1 MLLPTKFETGLQMPQ
16 QDDLFPVPP
25 LSVEVPKGLTEPRLW
40 VRRLKIWKEPGG
52 EIIRDIELRPGLN
65 IIWSPDGDDDPE
77 GDGRAIGHGSG
88 KTLFCRL
95 LRYCLG
101 ESRFADEIQRDAI
114 STRFLNGVVGAEVM
128 LDGVCWAVAR
138 PLGIGRKHF
147 AVEAGTLDAVA
158 KMEGTATGIEP
169 LIDAIEAAILG
180 EGTSRL
186 ARLSAGQRAWP
197 VALAWAARD
206 QECRFD
212 DVLDWRSSAS
222 GSDSPQPASGE
233 AKGPRL
239 LAMRAFLNAIT
250 EEEQAARRQE
260 QDLSSQLDQAKRHKS
275 HLEWDQGRRVERLVH
290 DLGLGDASLPDMPL
304 LLDAL
309 KLVAEKKLSAAA
321 HIPSGVSAELDEARR
336 TSQNT
341 RTALR
346 DAELKAAELDAK
358 LPLEEK
364 LLTQMSSEIPGLSAA
379 AQSAASPI
387 CPICEV
393 PIDTALADRCKLSH
407 KLPDQAQCRARWEAK
422 RQETEAQQQT
432 VAGIRAEIDALKP
445 TIALIGQ
452 EAQQAEE
459 RVDRLEKAAD
469 ARNTSWR
476 TATRNLEDVQRSAEL
491 VDELARAE
499 STIKEIEE
507 ALLRIRE
514 QLRGFE
520 DKQARAIGAIS
531 QKFSAIIRRLLG
543 DDAKGVVRL
552 TGNGLEIGVEAGGDR
567 RTAAIQS
574 LKVLAFDLACLCLS
588 VEGRTRIP
596 AFLIHDSP
604 READLGQTI
613 YDEHFRLLRELGEE
627 LAGGVF
633 QYVITT
639 TTRPPQDINKAPWRG
654 DVLRGAPG
662 SERLL
667 GCDL

>member
-1 MLLPTKFETGLQMPQ
+1 MSQ
-16 QDDLFPVPP
+16 QDDLFPGPS
-25 LSVEVPKGLTEPRLW
+25 LTIEVPKGLTEPRLW
-40 VRRLKIWKEPGG
+40 VRRLKIWNDPGG
-52 EIIRDIELRPGLN
+52 EVIRDIELRPGLN

-77 GDGRAIGHGSG
+77 GDGRTIGHGSG

-101 ESRFADEIQRDAI
+101 ESRFADEVQRDAI
-114 STRFLNGVVGAEVM
+114 SSRFLNGVVGAEVI
-128 LDGVCWAVAR
+128 LDGVCWAVSR

-147 AVEAGTLDAVA
+147 AVEDGNLDTVA

-169 LIDAIEAAILG
+169 LIDAIETTILG
-180 EGTSRL
+180 DGTSRL

-212 DVLDWRSSAS
+212 DVLDWRSSSS
-222 GSDSPQPASGE
+222 GSDAPQPASGD

-260 QDLSSQLDQAKRHKS
+260 QDFANQIDQAKRQRS
-275 HLEWDQGRRVERLVH
+275 FLEWDQGQRVERLVR
-290 DLGLGDASLPDMPL
+290 DLGLGDASLPGMPL

-309 KLVAEKKLSAAA
+309 KSVAAEKLAATAKL
-321 HIPSGVSAELDEARR
+321 PSGVSVELDGARR
-336 TSQNT
+336 TFRSA
-341 RTALR
+341 RIALR
-346 DAELKAAELDAK
+346 DAELKAAALDAK

-393 PIDTALADRCKLSH
+393 PIDTALADGCKLSH

-422 RQETEAQQQT
+422 RQEIDTQQQT
-432 VAGIRAEIDALKP
+432 IAGIGAGIDALKP
-445 TIALIGQ
+445 EIALARQ
-452 EAQQAEE
+452 KEQHAEE

-476 TATRNLEDVQRSAEL
+476 TATRNVEDVQRSAEL
-491 VDELARAE
+491 VDDLARAE
-499 STIKEIEE
+499 SAIRKLEE
-507 ALLRIRE
+507 DLQRVRE
-514 QLRGFE
+514 QLRGYE
-520 DKQARAIGAIS
+520 DKQAKTIGAIS

-543 DDAKGVVRL
+543 DDAKGIVRL
-552 TGNGLEIGVEAGGDR
+552 TGKGLEIGVEAGGDR

-574 LKVLAFDLACLCLS
+574 LKVLVFDLACLCLS
-588 VEGRTRIP
+588 IEGRTRIP

-613 YDEHFRLLRELGEE
+613 YDEHFRLLRALEEE
-627 LAGGVF
+627 LAGGTF

-639 TTRPPQDINKAPWRG
+639 TTRPPQDINKAPWRRE
-654 DVLRGAPG
+654 VLRGAPG
-662 SERLL
+662 RERLL

>member
-1 MLLPTKFETGLQMPQ
+1 MPQ
-16 QDDLFPVPP
+16 QDDLFPIQP
-25 LSVEVPKGLTEPRLW
+25 LSVEVPKDLSEPRLW
-40 VRRLKIWKEPGG
+40 VRRLKIWKEPDG
-52 EIIRDIELRPGLN
+52 EVIRDIELRPGLN

-77 GDGRAIGHGSG
+77 GSGRAIGHGSG

-101 ESRFADEIQRDAI
+101 ESRFADEVQRDAI
-114 STRFLNGVVGAEVM
+114 STTFLNGVVGAEVM
-128 LDGVCWAVAR
+128 LDGVCWAVTR

-147 AVEAGTLDAVA
+147 AIEDGNLDVVA
-158 KMEGTATGIEP
+158 KMEGTSTGIEP
-169 LIDAIEAAILG
+169 LIDAIEAKILG
-180 EGTSRL
+180 EGTSQL

-222 GSDSPQPASGE
+222 GSDAPQPASGD

-250 EEEQAARRQE
+250 EVEQAARRQE
-260 QDLSSQLDQAKRHKS
+260 QDLASQLDQAKRQRS
-275 HLEWDQGRRVERLVH
+275 FLDWDQGRRVERLVH
-290 DLGLGDASLPDMPL
+290 DLGLGDTSLPDMPL
-304 LLDAL
+304 LLDSL
-309 KLVAEKKLSAAA
+309 KSFAEEKLAAVSKL
-321 HIPSGVSAELDEARR
+321 PSGDSAELDEARR
-336 TSQNT
+336 TSQNA
-341 RTALR
+341 RIALR
-346 DAELKAAELDAK
+346 DAELKAAGLDAK

-364 LLTQMSSEIPGLSAA
+364 LLTQISSEIPGLSSA
-379 AQSAASPI
+379 AQSAANPI

-393 PIDTALADRCKLSH
+393 PIDTALTEGCKLSH

-422 RQETEAQQQT
+422 RQEVDAQQQSI
-432 VAGIRAEIDALKP
+432 ASFKAEIAALRP
-445 TIALIGQ
+445 EIALARQ
-452 EAQQAEE
+452 KAQQAEV

-476 TATRNLEDVQRSAEL
+476 TATRNVEDVQRSAEL
-491 VDELARAE
+491 ADELARAE
-499 STIKEIEE
+499 SAIRKLEE
-507 ALLRIRE
+507 DLQRVRE

-520 DKQARAIGAIS
+520 DKQARAIGTIS
-531 QKFSAIIRRLLG
+531 QKFSAIMRRLIG
-543 DDAKGVVRL
+543 DDAKGIVRL
-552 TGNGLEIGVEAGGDR
+552 TGKGLEISVEAGGDR

-588 VEGRTRIP
+588 IEGRTRIP

-613 YDEHFRLLRELGEE
+613 YDEHFRLLRALEEE
-627 LAGGVF
+627 LAGGTF

-639 TTRPPQDINKAPWRG
+639 TTKPPQDLNKAPWRREL
-654 DVLRGAPG
+654 LRGAPG
-662 SERLL
+662 SERLM
-667 GCDL
+667 GRDL

>member
-1 MLLPTKFETGLQMPQ
+1 MPQ
-16 QDDLFPVPP
+16 QDELFPVPP
-25 LSVEVPKGLTEPRLW
+25 LSVEVPKDLMEPRLW

-52 EIIRDIELRPGLN
+52 ELIRDIELRPGLN

-77 GDGRAIGHGSG
+77 GGGRAIGHGSG

-101 ESRFADEIQRDAI
+101 ESRFADEVQRDAI
-114 STRFLNGVVGAEVM
+114 STTFLNGVVGAEVI
-128 LDGVCWAVAR
+128 LDGVCWAVTR

-147 AVEAGTLDAVA
+147 AIEDGNLDVVA
-158 KMEGTATGIEP
+158 KMEGTSTGIEP
-169 LIDAIEAAILG
+169 LIDAIEAKILG
-180 EGTSRL
+180 EGTSQL

-222 GSDSPQPASGE
+222 GSDAPQPASGD

-239 LAMRAFLNAIT
+239 LAIRAFLNAIT

-260 QDLSSQLDQAKRHKS
+260 QDLASQLDQAKRQRS
-275 HLEWDQGRRVERLVH
+275 FLEWDQGRRVERLVR
-290 DLGLGDASLPDMPL
+290 DLGLSDASLPDMPL
-304 LLDAL
+304 LLDSL
-309 KLVAEKKLSAAA
+309 KSVAEEELAAA
-321 HIPSGVSAELDEARR
+321 AKLPSGVRAELDEARR
-336 TSQNT
+336 TSQNA

-346 DAELKAAELDAK
+346 AAELKAAGLDAK

-379 AQSAASPI
+379 TQSAASPI

-393 PIDTALADRCKLSH
+393 PIDTALAEGCKLSH

-422 RQETEAQQQT
+422 RQEVDAQQQ
-432 VAGIRAEIDALKP
+432 AIANFKAEIDALKP
-445 TIALIGQ
+445 EIALARQ
-452 EAQQAEE
+452 QAQQAEE

-476 TATRNLEDVQRSAEL
+476 TATRNVEDIQRSAEL

-499 STIKEIEE
+499 SAIRKHDED
-507 ALLRIRE
+507 LQRVRE

-520 DKQARAIGAIS
+520 DKQAKAIGAIS

-552 TGNGLEIGVEAGGDR
+552 TGKGLEISVEAGGDR

-588 VEGRTRIP
+588 IEGRTRIP

-613 YDEHFRLLRELGEE
+613 YEEHFRLLRVLEEE
-627 LAGGVF
+627 LAGGSF

-639 TTRPPQDINKAPWRG
+639 TTKPPQDLNKAPWRRV
-654 DVLRGAPG
+654 VLRGAPG

>member
-1 MLLPTKFETGLQMPQ
+1 MSQ
-16 QDDLFPVPP
+16 QDDLFPVQP
-25 LSVEVPKGLTEPRLW
+25 LSVEVPKNLTEPRLW

-77 GDGRAIGHGSG
+77 GGGRAIGHGSG

-101 ESRFADEIQRDAI
+101 ESRFADEVQRDAI
-114 STRFLNGVVGAEVM
+114 STTFLNGVVGAEVM
-128 LDGVCWAVAR
+128 LDGVCWAVTR

-147 AVEAGTLDAVA
+147 AIVNGNLDIVA

-169 LIDAIEAAILG
+169 LIDAIEATILG
-180 EGTSRL
+180 EGTSQL
-186 ARLSAGQRAWP
+186 ARLSTGQRAWP

-222 GSDSPQPASGE
+222 GSDTPQPGSGD

-260 QDLSSQLDQAKRHKS
+260 QELASQLDQAKRQRS
-275 HLEWDQGRRVERLVH
+275 FLEWDQGRRLERLVR

-304 LLDAL
+304 LLETL
-309 KLVAEKKLSAAA
+309 NSVAEEKLAAA
-321 HIPSGVSAELDEARR
+321 SKLPSGVGAELDEARR
-336 TSQNT
+336 TSQNA
-341 RTALR
+341 RIALR

-379 AQSAASPI
+379 AQSAASPV

-393 PIDTALADRCKLSH
+393 PIDTALVDGCNLSH

-422 RQETEAQQQT
+422 REEIEAQRQT
-432 VAGIRAEIDALKP
+432 IASIKAEIAALTP
-445 TIALIGQ
+445 EIALASQ
-452 EAQQAEE
+452 KAQQAEE

-469 ARNTSWR
+469 ARSTSWR
-476 TATRNLEDVQRSAEL
+476 TATRNVEDVQRSTEL

-499 STIKEIEE
+499 SAIRKLEE
-507 ALLRIRE
+507 DLQRVRE

-520 DKQARAIGAIS
+520 DKQAKAIGAIS
-531 QKFSAIIRRLLG
+531 QKFSAVIQRLLG
-543 DDAKGVVRL
+543 EDAKGIVRL
-552 TGNGLEIGVEAGGDR
+552 TGKGLEIGVEAGGDR

-588 VEGRTRIP
+588 IEGRTRIP

-613 YDEHFRLLRELGEE
+613 YDEHFRLLRALEEE
-627 LAGGVF
+627 LAGGTF
-633 QYVITT
+633 QYLITT
-639 TTRPPQDINKAPWRG
+639 TTRPPQDINKEPWRRA
-654 DVLRGAPG
+654 VLRGAPG
-662 SERLL
+662 RERLL

>member
-1 MLLPTKFETGLQMPQ
+1 MSQ
-16 QDDLFPVPP
+16 QDDLFPVQP
-25 LSVEVPKGLTEPRLW
+25 LSVEVPKNLTEPRLW

-77 GDGRAIGHGSG
+77 GGGRAIGHGSG

-101 ESRFADEIQRDAI
+101 ESRFADEVQRDAI
-114 STRFLNGVVGAEVM
+114 STTFLNGVVGAEVM
-128 LDGVCWAVAR
+128 LDGVCWAVTR

-147 AVEAGTLDAVA
+147 AIVNGNLDIVA

-169 LIDAIEAAILG
+169 LIDAIEATILG
-180 EGTSRL
+180 EGTSQL
-186 ARLSAGQRAWP
+186 ARLSTGQRAWP

-222 GSDSPQPASGE
+222 GSDTPQPGSGD

-260 QDLSSQLDQAKRHKS
+260 QELASQLDQAKRQRS
-275 HLEWDQGRRVERLVH
+275 FLEWDQGRRLERLVR

-304 LLDAL
+304 LLETL
-309 KLVAEKKLSAAA
+309 KSVAEEKLAAA
-321 HIPSGVSAELDEARR
+321 SKLPSGVGAELDEARR
-336 TSQNT
+336 TSQNA
-341 RTALR
+341 RIALR

-379 AQSAASPI
+379 AQSAASPV

-393 PIDTALADRCKLSH
+393 PIDTALVDGCNLSH

-422 RQETEAQQQT
+422 RQEIEAQRQT
-432 VAGIRAEIDALKP
+432 IASIKAEIAALTP
-445 TIALIGQ
+445 EIALASQ
-452 EAQQAEE
+452 KAQQAEE

-469 ARNTSWR
+469 ARSTSWR
-476 TATRNLEDVQRSAEL
+476 TATRNVEDVQRSTEL

-499 STIKEIEE
+499 SAIRKLEE
-507 ALLRIRE
+507 DLQRVRE

-520 DKQARAIGAIS
+520 DKQAKAIGAIS
-531 QKFSAIIRRLLG
+531 QKFSAVIQRLLG
-543 DDAKGVVRL
+543 EDAKGIVRL
-552 TGNGLEIGVEAGGDR
+552 TGKGLEIGVEAGGDR

-588 VEGRTRIP
+588 IEGRTRIP

-613 YDEHFRLLRELGEE
+613 YDEHFRLLRALEEE
-627 LAGGVF
+627 LAGGTF
-633 QYVITT
+633 QYLITT
-639 TTRPPQDINKAPWRG
+639 TTRPPQDINKEPWRRA
-654 DVLRGAPG
+654 VLRGAPG
-662 SERLL
+662 RERLL

>member
-1 MLLPTKFETGLQMPQ
+1 
-16 QDDLFPVPP
+16 
-25 LSVEVPKGLTEPRLW
+25 
-40 VRRLKIWKEPGG
+40 
-52 EIIRDIELRPGLN
+52 
-65 IIWSPDGDDDPE
+65 
-77 GDGRAIGHGSG
+77 
-88 KTLFCRL
+88 
-95 LRYCLG
+95 
-101 ESRFADEIQRDAI
+101 
-114 STRFLNGVVGAEVM
+114 M

-147 AVEAGTLDAVA
+147 AIEDGNLDAVA
-158 KMEGTATGIEP
+158 KMEGTSTGIEP
-169 LIDAIEAAILG
+169 LIDAIETKILG
-180 EGTSRL
+180 EGTSQL
-186 ARLSAGQRAWP
+186 ARLSVAQRAWP

-222 GSDSPQPASGE
+222 GSDAPQPASGD

-260 QDLSSQLDQAKRHKS
+260 QDVESQLDQAKRQRS
-275 HLEWDQGRRVERLVH
+275 FLEWDQGRRVERLVR
-290 DLGLGDASLPDMPL
+290 DLGLSDASLPDMPL
-304 LLDAL
+304 LLDSL
-309 KLVAEKKLSAAA
+309 KSVAEEKLAAA
-321 HIPSGVSAELDEARR
+321 AKLPSGVSAELDEARR
-336 TSQNT
+336 TSQNA
-341 RTALR
+341 RIALR

-393 PIDTALADRCKLSH
+393 PIDTALAEGCKLSH
-407 KLPDQAQCRARWEAK
+407 KFPDQAQCRARWEAK
-422 RQETEAQQQT
+422 REEVDAQQKAI
-432 VAGIRAEIDALKP
+432 VSFKAEIDALKP
-445 TIALIGQ
+445 KIALVRQ
-452 EAQQAEE
+452 KAQQAEE

-476 TATRNLEDVQRSAEL
+476 TATRNVEDVQRSVEL

-499 STIKEIEE
+499 STIGKLDED
-507 ALLRIRE
+507 LQRVRD

-520 DKQARAIGAIS
+520 DKQAKAIGAIS

-543 DDAKGVVRL
+543 DDAKGIVRL
-552 TGNGLEIGVEAGGDR
+552 TGKGLEISVEAGGDR

-574 LKVLAFDLACLCLS
+574 LKILAFDLACLCLS
-588 VEGRTRIP
+588 IEGRTRIP

-613 YDEHFRLLRELGEE
+613 YDAHFRLLRALEEE
-627 LAGGVF
+627 LAGRTF

-639 TTRPPQDINKAPWRG
+639 TTRPPQDLNKAPWRRE
-654 DVLRGAPG
+654 VLRGAPG

>member
-1 MLLPTKFETGLQMPQ
+1 MPQ
-16 QDDLFPVPP
+16 QDDLFPVLP
-25 LSVEVPKGLTEPRLW
+25 LSVEVPKGLTEPRFW
-40 VRRLKIWKEPGG
+40 VRRLRIWKEPGG

-65 IIWSPDGDDDPE
+65 IIWSPDGNDDPE
-77 GDGRAIGHGSG
+77 GGGRAIGHGSG

-101 ESRFADEIQRDAI
+101 ESRFADEVQRDAI
-114 STRFLNGVVGAEVM
+114 STTFLNGVVGAEVI
-128 LDGVCWAVAR
+128 LDGVCWVVAR

-147 AVEAGTLDAVA
+147 AIEDGNLDVVA
-158 KMEGTATGIEP
+158 KMEGAATGIEP
-169 LIDAIEAAILG
+169 LIDAIEGTILG
-180 EGTSRL
+180 EGTSQL

-222 GSDSPQPASGE
+222 GSDSPQPASGD

-239 LAMRAFLNAIT
+239 LATRAFMNAIT
-250 EEEQAARRQE
+250 DEEQATRRRE
-260 QDLSSQLDQAKRHKS
+260 QDLVSQLDQANRQRAF
-275 HLEWDQGRRVERLVH
+275 LDWDQERRVERLVR

-304 LLDAL
+304 LLESL
-309 KLVAEKKLSAAA
+309 KSVAEEKLAAA
-321 HIPSGVSAELDEARR
+321 AKLPSGVSAELDEARR
-336 TSQNT
+336 TSQNA
-341 RTALR
+341 RIALR

-358 LPLEEK
+358 LPLEERI
-364 LLTQMSSEIPGLSAA
+364 LAQISSEIPGLSAA
-379 AQSAASPI
+379 AQSAASQV

-393 PIDTALADRCKLSH
+393 PIDTALAEGCKLSH
-407 KLPDQAQCRARWEAK
+407 KLPDQAQCRARLEAK
-422 RQETEAQQQT
+422 RQEIHVQQQAIESIT
-432 VAGIRAEIDALKP
+432 AEFEALKP
-445 TIALIGQ
+445 VVALASQ
-452 EAQQAEE
+452 KAQRAEE

-476 TATRNLEDVQRSAEL
+476 TATRNVEDVQRSAEL
-491 VDELARAE
+491 VDELARA
-499 STIKEIEE
+499 SSAIRKLEE
-507 ALLRIRE
+507 DLQRVRE

-520 DKQARAIGAIS
+520 DKQAKTIGAIS

-543 DDAKGVVRL
+543 DDAKGIVRL
-552 TGNGLEIGVEAGGDR
+552 TGKGLEIRVEAGGDR

-613 YDEHFRLLRELGEE
+613 YDEHFRLLRALEE
-627 LAGGVF
+627 DLAGGTF
-633 QYVITT
+633 QYLITT
-639 TTRPPQDINKAPWRG
+639 TTRPPQGINKGPWRRA
-654 DVLRGAPG
+654 VLRGAPG
-662 SERLL
+662 RERLL

>member
-1 MLLPTKFETGLQMPQ
+1 MPQ

-25 LSVEVPKGLTEPRLW
+25 LSVEVPKDLTEPRLW
-40 VRRLKIWKEPGG
+40 VRRLKIWKEPGS

-77 GDGRAIGHGSG
+77 GGGRAIGHGSG

-101 ESRFADEIQRDAI
+101 EPRFADEVQRDAI
-114 STRFLNGVVGAEVM
+114 STTFLNGVVGAEVM
-128 LDGVCWAVAR
+128 LDGVCWAVTR
-138 PLGIGRKHF
+138 PLGVGRKHF
-147 AVEAGTLDAVA
+147 AIEDGNLDVVA
-158 KMEGTATGIEP
+158 KMEGTSTGIEP
-169 LIDAIEAAILG
+169 LIDAIEAKILG
-180 EGTSRL
+180 EGTSQL
-186 ARLSAGQRAWP
+186 ARLSVGQRAWP

-222 GSDSPQPASGE
+222 GSDAPQPASGD

-260 QDLSSQLDQAKRHKS
+260 QDLASQLDQAKRQRS
-275 HLEWDQGRRVERLVH
+275 FLEWDQGRRVERLVR
-290 DLGLGDASLPDMPL
+290 DLGLSDASLPDMPL
-304 LLDAL
+304 LLDSL
-309 KLVAEKKLSAAA
+309 KSVAEEKLAAA
-321 HIPSGVSAELDEARR
+321 AKLPSGVSAELDEARR
-336 TSQNT
+336 TSQT
-341 RTALR
+341 ARTALR
-346 DAELKAAELDAK
+346 AAELKAAGLDAK

-393 PIDTALADRCKLSH
+393 PIDTALAEGCKLSH

-422 RQETEAQQQT
+422 RQEVDAQKQAIAS
-432 VAGIRAEIDALKP
+432 VKAEIDTLKP
-445 TIALIGQ
+445 EIALARQ
-452 EAQQAEE
+452 MVQQAEE
-459 RVDRLEKAAD
+459 RVNRLEKAAD
-469 ARNTSWR
+469 DRNTSWR
-476 TATRNLEDVQRSAEL
+476 TATRNVEDAERSAEL

-499 STIKEIEE
+499 SAIRKLDEDLQR
-507 ALLRIRE
+507 ARE
-514 QLRGFE
+514 QIRGFE
-520 DKQARAIGAIS
+520 DKQAKVIGAIS
-531 QKFSAIIRRLLG
+531 QKFSAMIRRLLG
-543 DDAKGVVRL
+543 DDAKGIVRL
-552 TGNGLEIGVEAGGDR
+552 TGKGLEISVEAGGDR

-588 VEGRTRIP
+588 IEGRTRIP

-613 YDEHFRLLRELGEE
+613 YDEHFRLLRVLEEE
-627 LAGGVF
+627 LAGGTF

-639 TTRPPQDINKAPWRG
+639 TTKPPQDLNKAPWRRE
-654 DVLRGAPG
+654 VLRGAPG

-667 GCDL
+667 RCDL

>member
-1 MLLPTKFETGLQMPQ
+1 MPQ

-25 LSVEVPKGLTEPRLW
+25 LSVEVPKDLTEPRLW
-40 VRRLKIWKEPGG
+40 VRRLKIWKEPDS
-52 EIIRDIELRPGLN
+52 EVIRDIELRPGLN

-77 GDGRAIGHGSG
+77 GSVRAIGHGSG

-101 ESRFADEIQRDAI
+101 ESRFADEVQRDAI
-114 STRFLNGVVGAEVM
+114 STTFLNGVVGAEVM
-128 LDGVCWAVAR
+128 LDGVCWAVTR

-147 AVEAGTLDAVA
+147 AIEGGNLDVVA
-158 KMEGTATGIEP
+158 KMEGTSTSIEP
-169 LIDAIEAAILG
+169 LIDAIEAKILG
-180 EGTSRL
+180 EGTSQL

-222 GSDSPQPASGE
+222 GSDAPQPASGD

-260 QDLSSQLDQAKRHKS
+260 QDLASQLDQAKRQRS
-275 HLEWDQGRRVERLVH
+275 FLEWDQGRRVERLVR
-290 DLGLGDASLPDMPL
+290 DLGLSDASLPDMPL
-304 LLDAL
+304 LLDSL
-309 KLVAEKKLSAAA
+309 KSVAAGKLAAA
-321 HIPSGVSAELDEARR
+321 AKLPSGVRAELDEARR
-336 TSQNT
+336 TSQNA

-346 DAELKAAELDAK
+346 DAELKAAGLDAK

-364 LLTQMSSEIPGLSAA
+364 LLTQISSEIPGLSAA

-393 PIDTALADRCKLSH
+393 PIDTALAEGCKLSQ

-422 RQETEAQQQT
+422 RQEVDAQQQ
-432 VAGIRAEIDALKP
+432 AIASFKAEIAALKP
-445 TIALIGQ
+445 EIALARQ
-452 EAQQAEE
+452 KAQQAEE

-476 TATRNLEDVQRSAEL
+476 TATRNVEDVQRSAEL
-491 VDELARAE
+491 VDELAYAE
-499 STIKEIEE
+499 SAIRKLDED
-507 ALLRIRE
+507 LQRVRE

-520 DKQARAIGAIS
+520 DKQARAIGTIS

-543 DDAKGVVRL
+543 DDAKGIVRL
-552 TGNGLEIGVEAGGDR
+552 TGKGLEISVEAGGDR

-588 VEGRTRIP
+588 IEGRTRIP

-613 YDEHFRLLRELGEE
+613 YYEHFRLLRVLEEE
-627 LAGGVF
+627 LAGGTF

-639 TTRPPQDINKAPWRG
+639 TTKPPQDFNKAPWRRE
-654 DVLRGAPG
+654 VLRGAPG

-667 GCDL
+667 RCDL

>member
-1 MLLPTKFETGLQMPQ
+1 MSQ
-16 QDDLFPVPP
+16 QDDLFPVQP
-25 LSVEVPKGLTEPRLW
+25 LSVEVPKNLTEPRLW

-77 GDGRAIGHGSG
+77 GGGRAIGHGSG

-101 ESRFADEIQRDAI
+101 EVRFADEVQRDAI
-114 STRFLNGVVGAEVM
+114 STAFLNGVVGAEVM

-147 AVEAGTLDAVA
+147 AVEAGNLDVVA

-180 EGTSRL
+180 DGTSRL
-186 ARLSAGQRAWP
+186 ARLSADQRAWP
-197 VALAWAARD
+197 IALAWAARD

-222 GSDSPQPASGE
+222 GSDAPQPASGD

-250 EEEQAARRQE
+250 DEEQAARRGE
-260 QDLSSQLDQAKRHKS
+260 QDLATQLDQAKRQRS
-275 HLEWDQGRRVERLVH
+275 FLEWDQARRVERLVR
-290 DLGLGDASLPDMPL
+290 DLGLSDTSLPDMPL
-304 LLDAL
+304 LLDSL
-309 KLVAEKKLSAAA
+309 KSAAKERLA
-321 HIPSGVSAELDEARR
+321 AVTRLPSGVGAELDEARR
-336 TSQNT
+336 TSQDA

-346 DAELKAAELDAK
+346 NIELRAAELDAR

-364 LLTQMSSEIPGLSAA
+364 LLAQMSSEIPGLSAA
-379 AQSAASPI
+379 AQSAASQV

-393 PIDTALADRCKLSH
+393 PIDTALAEGCKLSH
-407 KLPDQAQCRARWEAK
+407 KLPDQAQCRARLEAK
-422 RQETEAQQQT
+422 REEIHTQKNEIT
-432 VAGIRAEIDALKP
+432 GIKDEIGALKP
-445 TIALIGQ
+445 AIALASQ
-452 EAQQAEE
+452 KARQAED

-476 TATRNLEDVQRSAEL
+476 TATRGVEDVQRAAEI
-491 VDELARAE
+491 VDEVARAE
-499 STIKEIEE
+499 AAIRKLEDELQGT
-507 ALLRIRE
+507 RE

-520 DKQARAIGAIS
+520 DKQAKAIGAVS
-531 QKFSAIIRRLLG
+531 RKFSAIIRRLLG
-543 DDAKGVVRL
+543 DDAKGFVRL
-552 TGNGLEIGVEAGGDR
+552 TGKGLEIAVEAGGDR

-596 AFLIHDSP
+596 ALLIHDSP

-613 YDEHFRLLRELGEE
+613 YDEHFRLLRELEEE
-627 LAGGVF
+627 LAGGTF
-633 QYVITT
+633 QYLITT
-639 TTRPPQDINKAPWRG
+639 TTRPPHDVNRGPWRRA
-654 DVLRGAPG
+654 VLRGTPG
-662 SERLL
+662 RERLL
-667 GCDL
+667 ACDL